1 MTAKKLKCL
10 VWDQGELEWVPY
22 VLPFGKPYY
31 TPETYEGPGLDVFL
45 HNRGIK
51 THDLYRYT
59 RYFSKDMVGGD
70 RVVVYLDVK
79 KDASSQAYTLGL
91 EINYG
96 EPQPLIIFND
106 STFAHL
112 FFKFLYLNI
121 GLQPTWGLSVDLM
134 KDYLISASSRIEV

>member
-22 VLPFGKPYY
+22 VLFGKPY
-31 TPETYEGPGLDVFL
+31 TGLDVFL